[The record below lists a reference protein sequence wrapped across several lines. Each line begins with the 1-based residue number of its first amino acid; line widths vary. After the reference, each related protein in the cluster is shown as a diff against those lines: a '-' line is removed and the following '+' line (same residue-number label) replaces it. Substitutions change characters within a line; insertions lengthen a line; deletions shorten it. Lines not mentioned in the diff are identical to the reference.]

1 MTGIGEDLCKDLR
14 AEDPS
19 IHHVAHLSLGRPL
32 ERRASS
38 GNDVKET
45 LAHILKAVGRFE
57 VERSSARGVD
67 EITLEDFVGPTNLG
81 APAFEHVLLAG
92 VVLGVRIEIKI
103 GAHARFEDLG
113 IQSPQPV
120 QRRLGAQGFELSA
133 LDQGKADHL
142 AQDQLQILPVEKLGL
157 FDVVGAQEQTAQP
170 LSQGRLGGFHPCVEA
185 DQRGGEHQQSG
196 VLTPPLAL
204 GGQLLQRGR

>member
-1 MTGIGEDLCKDLR
+1 MTGIGEDLFKDLR

-38 GNDVKET
+38 GNDAKET

-81 APAFEHVLLAG
+81 APDFEHVLLAG
-92 VVLGVRIEIKI
+92 VVLGVQLPISILFS
-103 GAHARFEDLG
+103 AYFARKVNRVVSFNG
-113 IQSPQPV
+113 SPG
-120 QRRLGAQGFELSA
+120 LTTI
-133 LDQGKADHL
+133 DGK
-142 AQDQLQILPVEKLGL
+142 
-157 FDVVGAQEQTAQP
+157 
-170 LSQGRLGGFHPCVEA
+170 
-185 DQRGGEHQQSG
+185 
-196 VLTPPLAL
+196 
-204 GGQLLQRGR
+204 LL